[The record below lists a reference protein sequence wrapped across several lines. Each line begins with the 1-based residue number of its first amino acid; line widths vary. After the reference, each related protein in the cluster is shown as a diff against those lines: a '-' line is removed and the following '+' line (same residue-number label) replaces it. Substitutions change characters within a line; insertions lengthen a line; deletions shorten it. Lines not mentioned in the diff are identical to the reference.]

1 MTAEQQPSKLRS
13 LWPLAMAG
21 LFMLTGILILVY
33 LGRDTARLMNAPLD
47 EIDLKALLATESVPT
62 IEALRGKIVVLHF
75 WGTWSSPSKNAFPK
89 FVDVYQ
95 SYETNSDVKLI
106 SVSCSPGMES
116 DLEKLKEDTS
126 SYLQSL
132 GVTMPT
138 YADPAMFTRGKI
150 ARMLASG
157 GFVYPFTLVTD
168 RDGFVREFWLGNNPN
183 SMTELKAVIDRLISQ
198 P

>member
-1 MTAEQQPSKLRS
+1 MTDVRQPSKLRS
-13 LWPLAMAG
+13 LWPLAIAG

-47 EIDLKALLATESVPT
+47 DIDLKALLSTDPAPT
-62 IEALRGKIVVLHF
+62 IESIRGKIVVLHF
-75 WGTWSSPSKNAFPK
+75 WGTWCGPCKEEFPK
-89 FVDVYQ
+89 FVEVYRH
-95 SYETNSDVKLI
+95 YESDPNVMFI
-106 SVSCSPGMES
+106 SVSCSPGMEN
-116 DLEKLKEDTS
+116 DLVELRNETS

-138 YADPAMFTRGKI
+138 FADPAMFTRGKI

-168 RDGFVREFWLGNNPN
+168 REGFVREYWLGSSPN
-183 SMTELKAVIDRLISQ
+183 TMTELEAVITQLADKK
-198 P
+198 